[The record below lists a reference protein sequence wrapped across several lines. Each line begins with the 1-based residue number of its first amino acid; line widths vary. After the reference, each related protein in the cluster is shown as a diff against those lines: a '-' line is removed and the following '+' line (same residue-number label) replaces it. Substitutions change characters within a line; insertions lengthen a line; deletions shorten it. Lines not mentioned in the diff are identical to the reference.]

1 MAYEARTFLNYENSI
16 KLPSSEDLTIDYSDV
31 KLNLKLLNKYFEVN
45 TLDEILVRRR
55 NEFKTRTEHL
65 QKRKEALNER
75 EIMFKERIISYEM
88 YIKELSMKRD
98 RSLRRI
104 DDEKNLIQNKQI
116 EIDLFNQEIQQ
127 IQNENKK
134 LENIILQYQPHLN
147 LLTQVNLPRIL

>member
-75 EIMFKERIISYEM
+75 EIMFKERIIRLKKGNV
-88 YIKELSMKRD
+88 IFLLSILTIVLFYLVMKC
-98 RSLRRI
+98 
-104 DDEKNLIQNKQI
+104 
-116 EIDLFNQEIQQ
+116 
-127 IQNENKK
+127 
-134 LENIILQYQPHLN
+134 ILK
-147 LLTQVNLPRIL
+147 